1 MCLLR
6 FCTAGNGGDIANLL
20 FLPHFLDSFS
30 TDLILYK
37 ISNIDQRSDM
47 VLSVYRTKR
56 EIAATLLRDAIIR
69 GELTPGT
76 RLLLEDLSRKFDLSM
91 TPIREAIPILEGEGF
106 VVQLPHKGAVVA
118 QMDREEIRE
127 LYAIRGAMEGLATSE
142 GVPRLTSKDLTDME
156 ALLATMEAFQGTM
169 GDFLEVDR
177 GFHLVLYQAAGSQ
190 RWVETIQAL
199 WRRSKRY
206 MLIVLSSDEL
216 AHFVQAD
223 HRQLLNYCK
232 DRDVSQAVA
241 IICSHL
247 KRSEEYL
254 LLHWSLTHEGRRN

>member
-1 MCLLR
+1 M
-6 FCTAGNGGDIANLL
+6 D
-20 FLPHFLDSFS
+20 H
-30 TDLILYK
+30 
-37 ISNIDQRSDM
+37 RSDM

-76 RLLLEDLSRKFDLSM
+76 RLLLEDLSLKFDLSM

-156 ALLATMEAFQGTM
+156 ALLATLEAFQGTTM

-177 GFHLVLYQAAGSQ
+177 GFHLVLYQAAGRK
-190 RWVETIQAL
+190 RWFETMQAL
-199 WRRSKRY
+199 WRRSPRKMINLRY
-206 MLIVLSSDEL
+206 
-216 AHFVQAD
+216 H
-223 HRQLLNYCK
+223 
-232 DRDVSQAVA
+232 
-241 IICSHL
+241 
-247 KRSEEYL
+247 
-254 LLHWSLTHEGRRN
+254 

>member
-1 MCLLR
+1 M
-6 FCTAGNGGDIANLL
+6 I
-20 FLPHFLDSFS
+20 
-30 TDLILYK
+30 
-37 ISNIDQRSDM
+37 
-47 VLSVYRTKR
+47 LSVYRTKR
-56 EIAATLLRDAIIR
+56 EIAASLLRDAIIR

-106 VVQLPHKGAVVA
+106 VVQSPHKGAMVA

-127 LYAIRGAMEGLATSE
+127 LYAIRGAMEGLATLE
-142 GVPRLTSKDLTDME
+142 GVPKLTSKNVIQME
-156 ALLATMEAFQGTM
+156 TLLATLEAFQGTI

-177 GFHLVLYQAAGSQ
+177 DFHLVLYQAAGSQ
-190 RWVETIQAL
+190 RWVEIIQTL

-216 AHFVQAD
+216 AQVVRAD
-223 HRQLLNYCK
+223 HRQLLKCCK
-232 DRDVSQAVA
+232 ERDVAQAEA
-241 IICSHL
+241 TIRAHL

-254 LLHWSLTHEGRRN
+254 LLHWSLTPEGRRI